1 MANQNK
7 TVNDLG
13 NKLFELE
20 VKVFAYQR
28 FVTELKLI
36 AQHDKTISDLVDAI
50 NEVSSKASSALKN
63 FKLYSSHHNNVV
75 TQEMEDYI
83 DFFENGLA
91 DDSKKK
97 AIKKNI
103 NVDLT
108 IDIQGTQYDLNLKTL
123 ETLQKDI
130 TVRNTKT
137 LAAAGEIQ
145 KISKYSERLADFLD
159 ELGED
164 DDPPGRT
171 IRGKKDPTIAA
182 IINNY
187 EKNYEHKNKAEKK
200 ELEALKELRVEIYR
214 NLIRIKQKIESDLND
229 VAAGKKKNI
238 GQEVYDAM
246 DYMNS
251 GNLQTY
257 QLASNLISTRT
268 TINNQVFGVNMPD
281 LRKQAGKTDNA
292 FRGHNKMFI
301 KFTRKNI
308 IKNRARNI
316 SIGFLVLGTVIGM
329 IFGGIAGGKK
339 QKAEELNPVVESQQQ
354 QINDADE
361 TISAS
366 VEALQAKVS
375 GYKTSIE
382 ELINELNAASVSW
395 GARIGGEKALER
407 LKAYTTTD
415 VSNRNEN
422 LNELLAAVF
431 EIENLTDLEAVTEQ
445 AVTADNA
452 YNKIVQDLNSIE
464 SSVGGYKDI
473 AVSSETIKAISED
486 SWEGWKQAFTPG
498 DVLAMNI
505 MDIRTTYTDGES
517 SALVQ
522 IVFQKTN
529 GEQYIAEAEVDSI
542 ALDLLYLNG
551 SLSAGDISSM
561 LKTGKVANTL
571 YYYNDYSKAFGTGD
585 KIYLYGVD
593 KVLAGKDNA
602 SVEYIVYAP
611 DGTLQDRGEVR
622 YNNVSQN
629 ASEEDILRAVETA
642 IYGQNDKEM

>member
-1 MANQNK
+1 MANKNK
-7 TVNDLG
+7 PVIT
-13 NKLFELE
+13 EPTR
-20 VKVFAYQR
+20 KVFDFEARLFGYQK
-28 FVTELKLI
+28 FVTELKVI

-50 NEVSSKASSALKN
+50 NEVSSKASSALEN
-63 FKLYSSHHNNVV
+63 FELYLSQHNNVV

-103 NVDLT
+103 SVDLT

-123 ETLQKDI
+123 ETFQNQILKKYGNLTNRARAFQE
-130 TVRNTKT
+130 V
-137 LAAAGEIQ
+137 AGPL
-145 KISKYSERLADFLD
+145 KIVEDSLK

-164 DDPPGRT
+164 DDPTGR
-171 IRGKKDPTIAA
+171 GTIAGK
-182 IINNY
+182 INNY
-187 EKNYEHKNKAEKK
+187 EENYEHKNKNEKK
-200 ELEALKELRVEIYR
+200 ELKNLKELRLEIYR

-229 VAAGKKKNI
+229 IAARKKKNI
-238 GQEVYDAM
+238 GQEVVDAIGYIM
-246 DYMNS
+246 S
-251 GNLQTY
+251 GDLQTY
-257 QLASNLISTRT
+257 PLASNLITTQT

-316 SIGFLVLGTVIGM
+316 SIGFLVVGTVIGM

-339 QKAEELNPVVESQQQ
+339 KKAEELNPVIESQQQ
-354 QINDADE
+354 QINDADG

-473 AVSSETIKAISED
+473 AVSSETIKAIPED

-542 ALDLLYLNG
+542 DLDLLYLYG

-561 LKTGKVANTL
+561 LTGKVANTL
-571 YYYNDYSKAFGTGD
+571 CYYNDYSKAFGTGD

-593 KVLAGKDNA
+593 KVLAGKNNA

-629 ASEEDILRAVETA
+629 ASEVDILEAVETA

>member
-7 TVNDLG
+7 SGITG
-13 NKLFELE
+13 PAR
-20 VKVFAYQR
+20 KVFDFEARLFGYQK

-50 NEVSSKASSALKN
+50 NEVSSKASSALEN
-63 FKLYSSHHNNVV
+63 FELYLSHHNNVV
-75 TQEMEDYI
+75 TQEMKDYI

-103 NVDLT
+103 SVDLT

-123 ETLQKDI
+123 ETFQNQILKKYGNLTNRARAFQEI
-130 TVRNTKT
+130 
-137 LAAAGEIQ
+137 AGPSMIVEGSL
-145 KISKYSERLADFLD
+145 K

-164 DDPPGRT
+164 DDPTGRN
-171 IRGKKDPTIAA
+171 TIAGK
-182 IINNY
+182 INRY
-187 EKNYEHKNKAEKK
+187 EKNYQLKNKAEKK
-200 ELEALKELRVEIYR
+200 ELKNLKDLRSEVYS
-214 NLIRIKQKIESDLND
+214 NLIKIKQKIESDLND
-229 VAAGKKKNI
+229 ITAGKKKNI
-238 GQEVYDAM
+238 GQEVVDAVGYIM
-246 DYMNS
+246 S
-251 GNLQTY
+251 GDLQTY
-257 QLASNLISTRT
+257 PSASNLITTQT
-268 TINNQVFGVNMPD
+268 TINNQVFGVNMPA
-281 LRKQAGKTDNA
+281 LRAQAGKTDNA
-292 FRGHNKMFI
+292 FAMHSKWLI
-301 KFTRKNI
+301 KTTREHV
-308 IKNRARNI
+308 IKQWAVGI
-316 SIGFLVLGTVIGM
+316 SLGLFSLGTILGL
-329 IFGGIAGGKK
+329 IFGSAAYGEN
-339 QKAEELNPVVESQQQ
+339 QKENELKPFVDSQQQ
-354 QINDADE
+354 QIDDANE
-361 TISAS
+361 TISES

-382 ELINELNAASVSW
+382 DRINELNEASVSW

-415 VSNRNEN
+415 VSNRNED

-473 AVSSETIKAISED
+473 AVSSETIKAIPED

-542 ALDLLYLNG
+542 ALDLLYSYG
-551 SLSAGDISSM
+551 SLSAGDISAM
-561 LKTGKVANTL
+561 LETGKVANTL
-571 YYYNDYSKAFGTGD
+571 CYYNDYSKAFGTGD

-593 KVLAGKDNA
+593 KVLSGKDNA

-629 ASEEDILRAVETA
+629 ASETDILRAVETA

>member
-123 ETLQKDI
+123 ETFQNQILKKYGNLTNRARAFQE
-130 TVRNTKT
+130 V
-137 LAAAGEIQ
+137 AGPL
-145 KISKYSERLADFLD
+145 KIVEDSLK

-164 DDPPGRT
+164 DDPTGR
-171 IRGKKDPTIAA
+171 GTIAGK
-182 IINNY
+182 INNY
-187 EKNYEHKNKAEKK
+187 EENYEHKNKNEKK
-200 ELEALKELRVEIYR
+200 ELKNLKELRLEIYR

-229 VAAGKKKNI
+229 IAARKKKNI
-238 GQEVYDAM
+238 GQEVVDAIGYIM
-246 DYMNS
+246 S
-251 GNLQTY
+251 GDLQTY
-257 QLASNLISTRT
+257 PLASNLITTQT

-301 KFTRKNI
+301 KFTRNNI

-316 SIGFLVLGTVIGM
+316 SIGFLVVGTVIGM

-473 AVSSETIKAISED
+473 AVSSETIKAIPED

-542 ALDLLYLNG
+542 ALDLLYLYG
-551 SLSAGDISSM
+551 SLSAGDISAM
-561 LKTGKVANTL
+561 LKTGKVADTL
-571 YYYNDYSKAFGTGD
+571 CYYNDYSKAFGTGD

>member
-7 TVNDLG
+7 PVIT
-13 NKLFELE
+13 EPTR
-20 VKVFAYQR
+20 KVFDFEARLFGYQK
-28 FVTELKLI
+28 FVTELKVI

-50 NEVSSKASSALKN
+50 NEVSSKASSALEN
-63 FKLYSSHHNNVV
+63 FELYLSQHNNVV

-103 NVDLT
+103 SVDLT

-123 ETLQKDI
+123 ETFQNQILKKYGNLTNRARAFQE
-130 TVRNTKT
+130 V
-137 LAAAGEIQ
+137 AGPL
-145 KISKYSERLADFLD
+145 KIVEDSLK

-164 DDPPGRT
+164 DDPTGR
-171 IRGKKDPTIAA
+171 GTIAGK
-182 IINNY
+182 INNY
-187 EKNYEHKNKAEKK
+187 EENYEHKNKNEKK
-200 ELEALKELRVEIYR
+200 ELKNLKELRLEIYR

-229 VAAGKKKNI
+229 IAARKKKNI
-238 GQEVYDAM
+238 GQEVVDAIGYIM
-246 DYMNS
+246 S
-251 GNLQTY
+251 GDLQTY
-257 QLASNLISTRT
+257 PLASNLITTQT

-301 KFTRKNI
+301 KFTRNNI

-316 SIGFLVLGTVIGM
+316 SIGFLVVGTVIGM

-473 AVSSETIKAISED
+473 AVPSETIKAISED

-542 ALDLLYLNG
+542 ALDLLYLNE
-551 SLSAGDISSM
+551 SLSAGDISAM
-561 LKTGKVANTL
+561 LKTGKVADTL
-571 YYYNDYSKAFGTGD
+571 CFYNDYSKAFGTGD
-585 KIYLYGVD
+585 KIYLYGID
-593 KVLAGKDNA
+593 KVLSGKDNA

>member
-1 MANQNK
+1 MANKNK
-7 TVNDLG
+7 PVIT
-13 NKLFELE
+13 EPTR
-20 VKVFAYQR
+20 KVFDFEARLFGYQK
-28 FVTELKLI
+28 FVTELKVI

-50 NEVSSKASSALKN
+50 NEVSSKASSALEN
-63 FKLYSSHHNNVV
+63 FELYLSQHNNVV
-75 TQEMEDYI
+75 TPEMEDYI

-103 NVDLT
+103 SVDLT

-123 ETLQKDI
+123 ETFQNQILKKYGNLTNRARAFQEI
-130 TVRNTKT
+130 
-137 LAAAGEIQ
+137 AGPSMIVEG
-145 KISKYSERLADFLD
+145 RLK

-164 DDPPGRT
+164 DDPTGRN
-171 IRGKKDPTIAA
+171 TIAGK
-182 IINNY
+182 INKY
-187 EKNYEHKNKAEKK
+187 EKNYQLKNKAEKK
-200 ELEALKELRVEIYR
+200 ELENLKDLRSEVYS
-214 NLIRIKQKIESDLND
+214 NLIKIKQKIESDLND
-229 VAAGKKKNI
+229 ITAGKKKNI
-238 GQEVYDAM
+238 GQEVVDAVGYIM
-246 DYMNS
+246 S
-251 GNLQTY
+251 GDLQMY
-257 QLASNLISTRT
+257 PLASNLITTQT
-268 TINNQVFGVNMPD
+268 TINNQVFGVNMPA
-281 LRKQAGKTDNA
+281 LRVQAKKTDNA
-292 FRGHNKMFI
+292 FVGHSKWLI
-301 KFTRKNI
+301 KTTREHV
-308 IKNRARNI
+308 IKQWAVGI
-316 SIGFLVLGTVIGM
+316 TLGLVGIGTILGL
-329 IFGGIAGGKK
+329 IFGSAAYGEN
-339 QKAEELNPVVESQQQ
+339 QKAEELKPFVDNLQQEKD
-354 QINDADE
+354 DANE
-361 TISAS
+361 TISES
-366 VEALQAKVS
+366 VKALQDKVS
-375 GYKTSIE
+375 EYKTSIE
-382 ELINELNAASVSW
+382 KRLNELNAASVSW
-395 GARIGGEKALER
+395 GARIGGENALER

-415 VSNRNEN
+415 ENMKNEN
-422 LNELLAAVF
+422 LKTFLQAASDVSSATKLADAQTK
-431 EIENLTDLEAVTEQ
+431 EKIATD
-445 AVTADNA
+445 A

-464 SSVGGYKDI
+464 SSVGVFRDI
-473 AVSSETIKAISED
+473 AVSSETIKAIPED

-542 ALDLLYLNG
+542 ALDLLYLNE
-551 SLSAGDISSM
+551 SLSAGDISAM
-561 LKTGKVANTL
+561 LKTGKVADTL
-571 YYYNDYSKAFGTGD
+571 CFYNDYSKAFGTGD